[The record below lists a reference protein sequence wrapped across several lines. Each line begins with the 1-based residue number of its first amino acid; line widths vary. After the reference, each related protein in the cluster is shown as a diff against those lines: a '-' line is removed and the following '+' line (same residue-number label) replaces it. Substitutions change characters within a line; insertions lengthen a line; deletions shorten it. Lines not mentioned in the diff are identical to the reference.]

1 MSIGKTYFDIITSE
15 SVVNIS
21 TRDIGDHNHAK
32 IKVDGLFNIILIDIG
47 DKIVVS
53 HSGDSFSYTFTTIWA
68 NQSLDLLIK
77 FLNTVLGSEGL
88 GEDIFTINE
97 QTKMVNIHDKFQI
110 TECSQ
115 RIKYLLGVDKNNNL
129 NFKPSHGT
137 PYIVIR
143 YRQNTNHYNKILDN
157 PVVDNQYQ
165 SITVNLFFIGGLFML
180 KPFKIK
186 SDKSSNFHNIRFE
199 ILDIDGD
206 IIKFLSLFHV
216 RMKLT

>member
-1 MSIGKTYFDIITSE
+1 MSIGKIYFDIITSE

-47 DKIVVS
+47 DKIVIS
-53 HSGDSFSYTFTTIWA
+53 HSGDSFSYTLTSIWA
-68 NQSLDLLIK
+68 NQNLDFPIK
-77 FLNTVLGSEGL
+77 FLNNVFGSVGF

-97 QTKMVNIHDKFQI
+97 QTKMGNIHDKFEI

-115 RIKYLLGVDKNNNL
+115 RIKYLLGIGKNNNL
-129 NFKPSHGT
+129 SFKPSHGT

-143 YRQNTNHYNKILDN
+143 YLHNTNHYNKILDN
-157 PVVDNQYQ
+157 AVFDNQYQ

-180 KPFKIK
+180 TPFKIK
-186 SDKSSNFHNIRFE
+186 SEKTSNFHNIHFE
-199 ILDIDGD
+199 ILTT
-206 IIKFLSLFHV
+206 LSGVIMPKYVLYIFI
-216 RMKLT
+216 R